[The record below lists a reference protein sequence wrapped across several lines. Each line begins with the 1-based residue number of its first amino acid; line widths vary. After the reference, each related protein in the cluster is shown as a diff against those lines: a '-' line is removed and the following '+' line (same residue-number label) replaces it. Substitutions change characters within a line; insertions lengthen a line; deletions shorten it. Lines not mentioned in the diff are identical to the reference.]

1 MIPDPS
7 LRLTQVV
14 EWHGR
19 QLCMRP
25 LAARDGVEHRAFFA
39 ALRPAVSR
47 MATLT
52 LLQNLATGGIG
63 ALARPASGR
72 EHAFIATID
81 DGAAPGEAL
90 GVVRAA
96 TDPRN
101 DTAEF
106 VLLLGERSRGRGLG
120 RLLLGKLVESC
131 RQARTQRLVGE
142 AANDDEPLIELAR
155 AFDFDVGCSHVVGVL
170 RLTLALQAA
179 PRH

>member
-14 EWHGR
+14 EWRGR

-25 LAARDGVEHRAFFA
+25 LADRDGVEHADFFA
-39 ALRPAVSR
+39 ALRPAMSR
-47 MATLT
+47 VVTLT
-52 LLQNLATGGIG
+52 LLEDLATGGVA

-81 DGAAPGEAL
+81 GEPARDEPL
-90 GVVRAA
+90 GIVRAA

-106 VLLLGERSRGRGLG
+106 MLLLGERSRGRGLG

-142 AANDDEPLIELAR
+142 AADGDAPLIELAR
-155 AFDFDVGCSHVVGVL
+155 AFGFDVRCSHVVGIL
-170 RLTLALQAA
+170 RLALALQVA